1 MALLDLLSQR
11 WTLRVLW
18 ELHLSTPDPLT
29 FRALQARCEDMSSS
43 VLNRRLTTLRAARII
58 TKDARG
64 YLLSTEGTGLVARL
78 LPLDEWA
85 RTWAATG

>member
-43 VLNRRLTTLRAARII
+43 VLSRRLTTLREARII